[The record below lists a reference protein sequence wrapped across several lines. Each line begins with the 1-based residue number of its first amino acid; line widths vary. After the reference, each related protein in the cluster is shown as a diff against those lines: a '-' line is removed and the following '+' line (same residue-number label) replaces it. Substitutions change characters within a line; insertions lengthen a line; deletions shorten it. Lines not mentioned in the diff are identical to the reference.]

1 MIIRDMADA
10 KPYPPGIYE
19 DDDGDYWL
27 KTKEGLWLYSDM
39 MWGDEFALA
48 AVITNVKDP
57 EVLELRRISPEE
69 IDCTFT
75 EKYHEDLDDW
85 LDRIGDAEAEVDDMG
100 IAGMRV
106 IEPSVS
112 EREAEKMY
120 PTQYWEG
127 TKTKRSFD
135 TTTDDLQ
142 DAYMRG
148 REAEPCAE
156 QVEAALAAF
165 DRHKFY
171 RTDNGVDAV
180 CCCGAVIEKAWPHD
194 RPMIRHQVS
203 MMLEAARKAVM

>member
-19 DDDGDYWL
+19 DDDGDYWF

-39 MWGDEFALA
+39 MWIDELALA

-75 EKYHEDLDDW
+75 GKYHEDLDDW
-85 LDRIGDAEAEVDDMG
+85 LDRIGDTEAEVDDMG

-112 EREAEKMY
+112 E
-120 PTQYWEG
+120 
-127 TKTKRSFD
+127 
-135 TTTDDLQ
+135 
-142 DAYMRG
+142 

-180 CCCGAVIEKAWPHD
+180 CCCGAVIEKAWHHD

>member
-69 IDCTFT
+69 IDCMFT
-75 EKYHEDLDDW
+75 GKYHEDLDDW

-100 IAGMRV
+100 IAGM
-106 IEPSVS
+106 E
-112 EREAEKMY
+112 
-120 PTQYWEG
+120 
-127 TKTKRSFD
+127 
-135 TTTDDLQ
+135 
-142 DAYMRG
+142 
-148 REAEPCAE
+148 
-156 QVEAALAAF
+156 
-165 DRHKFY
+165 
-171 RTDNGVDAV
+171 
-180 CCCGAVIEKAWPHD
+180 
-194 RPMIRHQVS
+194 S
-203 MMLEAARKAVM
+203 MV